1 MVDAA
6 EALRPLLK
14 KTLPLLRDI
23 PVPEGVAEFAYF
35 GDKEKQR
42 AAQTS
47 SAPLRDRRWL
57 QHKLARIIPAH
68 HELVAGLEA
77 LWKTVSDDGTRD
89 QDYWELTTHGED
101 LGVLARLA
109 WDAALGLTQTYELLW
124 VALLLAQK
132 FDGGDAAAEQ
142 APAATANAGAAKVA

>member
-1 MVDAA
+1 
-6 EALRPLLK
+6 
-14 KTLPLLRDI
+14 
-23 PVPEGVAEFAYF
+23 
-35 GDKEKQR
+35 
-42 AAQTS
+42 
-47 SAPLRDRRWL
+47 L